1 MLPFLV
7 AWLFWSLGAIGRSI
21 KTIVFALLSFAL
33 IGCSV
38 EPRIET
44 SPQKY
49 STLITQWTP
58 TGLVAHF
65 PNSLPASASNIKLSA
80 FPGFLQ
86 GGAWLQ
92 VRLTLP
98 SAEVSKI
105 YDDATKIA
113 KDFYDGGGVFKSVNS
128 KVDGLPGT
136 NFHTSDNQHAPDF
149 PDDYRIFVL
158 AAQRPGGNTWESG
171 KCYGVVVS
179 KQRNEVIYYAEN
191 W

>member
-1 MLPFLV
+1 M
-7 AWLFWSLGAIGRSI
+7 
-21 KTIVFALLSFAL
+21 KTLVFALLSFAL

-65 PNSLPASASNIKLSA
+65 PNPLPATASNIKLSA

-86 GGAWLQ
+86 GGAWFQ

-98 SAEVSKI
+98 AAEVSKV
-105 YDDATKIA
+105 YGDASKIA
-113 KDFYDGGGVFKSVNS
+113 KDFYDGGTQFTSVTS
-128 KVDGLPGT
+128 KTNGLPGT
-136 NFHTSDNQHAPDF
+136 YFHTSDNEKHVEF
-149 PDDYRIFVL
+149 PADYRIFVFV
-158 AAQRPGGNTWESG
+158 AQDAGGNPPWQSG
-171 KCYGVVVS
+171 TSYGVVIS